1 MKRPDHVAKSAR
13 EAALF
18 ILLET
23 GDAGDPREV
32 TARIFGAGDF
42 SPRDRALVNE
52 LVRGVFERRLTLDF
66 VLNSL
71 SKTPVRRM
79 KPLVREDLRLAVFQ
93 ILFLDRIPDRAAV
106 NEAVSLAAAHGFSG
120 LKGFVNGVLRNVSRQ
135 KEAFLSEIASSEDPE
150 VRFSVP
156 SFVFSTLA
164 ADYGREKAADICS
177 AFSDRLDVSALVL
190 TSRTDRESLLG
201 TLSDEGFS
209 VTADDEIAG
218 AFSVSNAA
226 EGKGLTETA
235 AFKDGLF
242 YIMDRSSMADGLK
255 LQAAIQGLQEG
266 GISVLD
272 LCGAP
277 GGKAIHAADI
287 LAGRGTVLA
296 RDVTAAKVSLI
307 ENNIRRTRLENIFA
321 EVGDATLFDPASEEA
336 YDVVI
341 CDIPCSGLGV
351 MGRKP
356 LIRYRQSEES
366 MAGIDALQEQILKNA
381 VTYPKKGGFLIYSTC
396 TLRKAENEGRRA
408 EIEAAGYRLLSEDTA
423 FPDEGKGG
431 GFYSALLQRMK

>member
-296 RDVTAAKVSLI
+296 RDVTAANL
-307 ENNIRRTRLENIFA
+307 
-321 EVGDATLFDPASEEA
+321 P
-336 YDVVI
+336 
-341 CDIPCSGLGV
+341 
-351 MGRKP
+351 GR
-356 LIRYRQSEES
+356 
-366 MAGIDALQEQILKNA
+366 G
-381 VTYPKKGGFLIYSTC
+381 
-396 TLRKAENEGRRA
+396 EGRRLLHVPAA
-408 EIEAAGYRLLSEDTA
+408 EEIKSAG
-423 FPDEGKGG
+423 GKPG
-431 GFYSALLQRMK
+431 S